1 METFRSD
8 MECTP
13 EEADNE
19 SEIIL
24 QVRGVSPSTNA
35 FTVQMY
41 FENSRRSG
49 GGEIKK
55 IEIKDGIF
63 YIEFKDE
70 QGTFLLC
77 LNRLYVCFFVF
88 ISLCHAFCCNSA
100 KTCRRNNE
108 QKKRYRQK

>member
-1 METFRSD
+1 MD
-8 MECTP
+8 CPP
-13 EEADNE
+13 EEAGKD

-55 IEIKDGIF
+55 IKIKDGIF

-70 QGTFLLC
+70 QGTLL
-77 LNRLYVCFFVF
+77 LFFNRLYVCLFGFRF
-88 ISLCHAFCCNSA
+88 SLSCILL
-100 KTCRRNNE
+100 
-108 QKKRYRQK
+108 

>member
-8 MECTP
+8 MECPP

-70 QGTFLLC
+70 QGTFLL
-77 LNRLYVCFFVF
+77 FFIDCMSVYLVF
-88 ISLCHAFCCNSA
+88 VSLSCVLL
-100 KTCRRNNE
+100 
-108 QKKRYRQK
+108 

>member
-1 METFRSD
+1 MEAFRSD
-8 MECTP
+8 MECP
-13 EEADNE
+13 HEEAGID

-24 QVRGVSPSTNA
+24 QVQSVSPSTNA

-55 IEIKDGIF
+55 LEIKDGIF

-70 QGTFLLC
+70 QGTFLLIF
-77 LNRLYVCFFVF
+77 NRLYVCLFGCRF
-88 ISLCHAFCCNSA
+88 SLLCVLL
-100 KTCRRNNE
+100 
-108 QKKRYRQK
+108 